1 MNTTHIEYFLI
12 LCEELNFTRAAKK
25 CGVTQPT
32 ISLAVRGLEAELGG
46 LLFNRQHVQLTS
58 MGQAVRPHLR
68 EMLLNLGQARKV
80 ALRESR
86 K

>member
-46 LLFNRQHVQLTS
+46 LLFNRQDVQLTS
-58 MGQAVRPHLR
+58 MGKAVRPHLH
-68 EMLLNLGQARKV
+68 EMLLNLAQARKV